1 MQIKNFFYFFL
12 NARKKEFF
20 CRFHPKFRHPVMQ
33 NFNIP
38 CVPCLRSLLLH
49 VANRPSS
56 ISSFKEKPR
65 FSTIS
70 LPVRAP
76 LRERRTLLIRCPTL
90 RSKVLQMRTSSL
102 PPPDLPKAHR
112 PPESL

>member
-1 MQIKNFFYFFL
+1 
-12 NARKKEFF
+12 
-20 CRFHPKFRHPVMQ
+20 MQ

-65 FSTIS
+65 FSSIAR
-70 LPVRAP
+70 PVRAP
-76 LRERRTLLIRCPTL
+76 LRERRTLLIRCPSPL
-90 RSKVLQMRTSSL
+90 SKVLPMRTSSL
-102 PPPDLPKAHR
+102 PPPDLPKALRSEEHTSELQSR
-112 PPESL
+112 GQLVCRLLLEE